1 MEPVILSKLEQE
13 YLLRVIEA
21 SVQVR
26 DLRQFY
32 LWTQGQLQALL
43 PHQLML
49 CMQFDGADAL
59 VRLECLHAGV
69 LDDAVQRQFCDP
81 ADGLAL
87 RLARHCRAS
96 DRLPALTGG
105 GRRAGD
111 ATLELFRREL
121 QVAGFDNMVVHG
133 SGRLA
138 GSATL
143 FALCGWG
150 EQPPSARHAYFLA
163 LLLPHL
169 HMALLRLSE
178 SGVRAAA
185 LDAADTIARPLS
197 ARETEILGWVREGK
211 SNYEVG
217 RILGISALT
226 VKNHLQRIYRTLG
239 VSNRTHALS
248 RSMSL
253 RLLERSGNAIPVA
266 PAAPAGADRRVT
278 ESGQRRALPR

>member
-1 MEPVILSKLEQE
+1 LTLQGSVEPVVILSKLEQE
-13 YLLRVIEA
+13 YLLRVIESA
-21 SVQVR
+21 VQVR
-26 DLRQFY
+26 DLNQFF

-49 CMQFDGADAL
+49 CMQFDASDAL

-69 LDDAVQRQFCDP
+69 LGDPVMHQLCDP
-81 ADGLAL
+81 ADGLAQ
-87 RLARHCRAS
+87 RLARHCRDN
-96 DRLPALTGG
+96 DRLPSMTGG

-121 QVAGFDNMVVHG
+121 QLAGFDHMVVHG

-138 GSATL
+138 GGATL
-143 FALCGWG
+143 FALCGWA
-150 EQPPSARHAYFLA
+150 ERPAARHAYFLA

-169 HMALLRLSE
+169 HMALLRLSA
-178 SGVRAAA
+178 SGARFAKAEA
-185 LDAADTIARPLS
+185 GDAIARPLS

-217 RILGISALT
+217 CILGISALT

-248 RSMSL
+248 RCLSL
-253 RLLERSGNAIPVA
+253 KLLEPRLATAGSGRP
-266 PAAPAGADRRVT
+266 
-278 ESGQRRALPR
+278 RRALSS